1 MRVVIAAISVV
12 LALCSNASA
21 AHRFHHYRHHGGGY
35 SVNLDSSCRSV
46 RPVMGGPCGCWAA
59 EHFFGSPPVQPY
71 GGKNLWLV
79 ANWLRVFPMRTQAA
93 AGTAAV
99 WPNRHHVA
107 PVIAVNGNGTVTVH
121 DSWGDHAVR
130 MAGLTFV
137 NPRGGNYEAPVYA
150 SRVHYARLERR
161 PARQEAYL
169 RRHHYAGVEVWRQEY
184 H

>member
-35 SVNLDSSCRSV
+35 SVNLDSSCRSAA
-46 RPVMGGPCGCWAA
+46 RMGGPCGCWAA
-59 EHFFGSPPVQPY
+59 EHFFGSPVR
-71 GGKNLWLV
+71 NLWLA
-79 ANWLRVFPMRTQAA
+79 ANWLRFPRTQAA

-137 NPRGGNYEAPVYA
+137 NPHGYEDRPVYA
-150 SRVHYARLERR
+150 ERR
-161 PARQEAYL
+161 PSRQEAYL
-169 RRHHYAGVEVWRQEY
+169 RRNHYAGVEVWRQDY